1 MCAFD
6 QALRG
11 ELHAMIG
18 DDHARFPAPFK
29 ERRHLP
35 CHTTPGDRGVGDRC
49 QTFARHVIDD
59 VEHTEPPSAG
69 ELVVY
74 EIQRP
79 AGIGSALTRIGA
91 RVPTARRLTSVCEP
105 KALPCGTADR
115 RG

>member
-1 MCAFD
+1 MPGFP
-6 QALRG
+6 
-11 ELHAMIG
+11 
-18 DDHARFPAPFK
+18 PAPFK

-35 CHTTPGDRGVGDRC
+35 CYTTPGDRGVWDRC

-79 AGIGSALTRIGA
+79 AGIGFSLD
-91 RVPTARRLTSVCEP
+91 E
-105 KALPCGTADR
+105 DR
-115 RG
+115 RTRAAGTPSGFRLRTESASLRYSR